1 MSRDGRGPSD
11 DARAKATETKRQNAA
26 NRRAALAEVL
36 ALIEVQL
43 GAGALKPEEIS
54 HDVLRERAGLTNATY
69 WRYLNA
75 DPDIALKAAALAWT
89 TRPDRSGDK
98 LVVVKPLGGTSDDGG
113 QEARDE
119 VARLTVINLNL
130 MQQVA
135 ACKAVIS
142 LLESDLRAK
151 SKEAAGK
158 DFDLASER
166 RISTQLAEKLAA
178 MVERCHVAGID
189 VDPDLASLVKA
200 PARDGGRLQT
210 PGEPALAHTRR
221 KAPTL
226 SVVRSDDD
234 TGQS

>member
-151 SKEAAGK
+151 SKAAARTLTLPVKGGSPPNWLK
-158 DFDLASER
+158 SWQPWSSGATWRGSTSIRILPRWSR
-166 RISTQLAEKLAA
+166 RPPGT
-178 MVERCHVAGID
+178 AGVCRRRGSRHWRI
-189 VDPDLASLVKA
+189 P
-200 PARDGGRLQT
+200 GGRL
-210 PGEPALAHTRR
+210 RR
-221 KAPTL
+221 
-226 SVVRSDDD
+226 
-234 TGQS
+234 